1 MKNGM
6 VLDMKI
12 TEGSVTAVVMGSSP
26 KPYNVKIAIQ
36 KMPQNKWNSIV
47 HEVGHKISNIE
58 ELAAG
63 NFPQDLTEKLLTQE
77 TGLFPSPK
85 EIKIDCSCPDWANMC
100 KHAAAALY
108 GIGARFDEDPLLFFK
123 LRGVPFEEL
132 LKKSIDE
139 KIANM
144 MKNSG
149 KKSKRVIVGE
159 DISDIFGIVMN

>member
-1 MKNGM
+1 
-6 VLDMKI
+6 
-12 TEGSVTAVVMGSSP
+12 
-26 KPYNVKIAIQ
+26 
-36 KMPQNKWNSIV
+36 
-47 HEVGHKISNIE
+47 
-58 ELAAG
+58 
-63 NFPQDLTEKLLTQE
+63 
-77 TGLFPSPK
+77 
-85 EIKIDCSCPDWANMC
+85 MC
-100 KHAAAALY
+100 KHAAALY